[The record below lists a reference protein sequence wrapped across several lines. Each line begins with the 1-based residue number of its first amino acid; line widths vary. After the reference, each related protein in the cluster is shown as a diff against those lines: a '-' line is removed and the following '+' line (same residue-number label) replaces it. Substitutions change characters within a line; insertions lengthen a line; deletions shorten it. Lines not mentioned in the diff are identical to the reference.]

1 MVVIPMV
8 VIPMVVIPMVVIPMI
23 VIPMIVIPMIVIPV
37 CSNADE
43 RELLFF
49 LLVGEF
55 GPALRTSITTKT
67 DRLAV
72 IFSGQF
78 RSWFAAHHWALGVGK
93 NNARGI
99 SG

>member
-1 MVVIPMV
+1 MCSGLPVVVIPVV
-8 VIPMVVIPMVVIPMI
+8 VIPVVVIPVR
-23 VIPMIVIPMIVIPV
+23 
-37 CSNADE
+37 SNADE
-43 RELLFF
+43 RELFFF

-55 GPALRTSITTKT
+55 GPALRASITTKT

-78 RSWFAAHHWALGVGK
+78 RGWFAAHHRALGVGK

-99 SG
+99 RG